1 MSFAPLCHLLPAPA
15 PASASPSCFLCYRKQ
30 RFERGKRL
38 ATFCTGASNDSKS
51 TIAPSQ
57 AEERFQRVDM
67 ENAGAYRLIDR
78 HTGQQVIVWGGPYDP
93 DSPIPLHL
101 LSMPQPPHA
110 PGNEGPPSAPSVIST
125 GFAKL
130 KAQKVKS
137 LMMRRSSSSSHPKSQ
152 SQSPSRSQIQV
163 KSGVS
168 KPIRGNKTL
177 VDDVDVDDDDD
188 DNDDDDENQ
197 NGYEHSS
204 ISSNE
209 DDSPTIN
216 DRNSSADHST
226 SSGDTALF
234 STGTRTEQQRGR
246 GGRAGASSL
255 RGWGGVSSADYYS
268 YSYDH
273 KKLPRKSF
281 ANARGGFFS
290 KTSFKNLGCTDLM
303 ITALRSL
310 AFLRPSHIQAMA
322 FRAVLQ
328 GKSCIIADQSGSGK
342 TLAYLCPIIQRLRQ
356 DEEVA
361 LADGKSAKSVT
372 SPRCPRVIVLA
383 PTAEL
388 ASQVLNNCRMISKSG
403 IPFRSMVAT
412 GGFKQKTQLDTLDQG
427 LDVLIATP
435 GRFLYLYQQGF
446 VQLSHLQCVVLDEV
460 DILYGEEGF
469 EQVLQS
475 LVGAAPVSAQYVFVT
490 ATLPLEIYNKVVE
503 FFPDCEVIMGPG
515 VHRTSSGLE
524 EVLVDCSGDAN
535 EEKNPETAF
544 TNKKNALLKLVQESP
559 VRKTIVFCNK
569 IETCRRVENVL
580 KRVDRREAR
589 IRVLPFHAAL
599 AQDARLTNLKEFLK
613 SQSAD
618 SMFLVCT
625 DRASRGIDFEKVDHV
640 VLFDFPRE
648 PSEYVRRVGRTARG
662 AGGAG
667 KAYIFAVGK
676 QVSLAGRIIERNQ
689 KGHPLHDVPGAYEL
703 DRY

>member
-15 PASASPSCFLCYRKQ
+15 PASASASVSASVTATSFLCCRKQ
-30 RFERGKRL
+30 KERGKGI
-38 ATFCTGASNDSKS
+38 ATCTGNASSGSKS
-51 TIAPSQ
+51 TAPSQ
-57 AEERFQRVDM
+57 AEERYQRVKM

-78 HTGQQVIVWGGPYDP
+78 HTGHQVIVWGGAHDP
-93 DSPIPLHL
+93 DSPIPSHL
-101 LSMPQPPHA
+101 LQSMPEPQA
-110 PGNEGPPSAPSVIST
+110 PGPSRAAPPVNAS
-125 GFAKL
+125 GFSKL

-137 LMMRRSSSSSHPKSQ
+137 LIHKFSSSHPKSPSP
-152 SQSPSRSQIQV
+152 SQSRIQV

-168 KPIRGNKTL
+168 KPIRVNKPL
-177 VDDVDVDDDDD
+177 VASHDNYDDDE
-188 DNDDDDENQ
+188 DDDENE
-197 NGYEHSS
+197 NGYEHTSS
-204 ISSNE
+204 DEDYSD

-216 DRNSSADHST
+216 VRNSSANRST

-234 STGTRTEQQRGR
+234 STRAGTGTERGR
-246 GGRAGASSL
+246 GSRAGAAGASSL

-268 YSYDH
+268 YSFDR
-273 KKLPRKSF
+273 KKLPRKSL

-290 KTSFKNLGCTDLM
+290 KTSFKNMGCTDNM

-310 AFLRPSHIQAMA
+310 AFIRPSHIQAMA

-328 GKSCIIADQSGSGK
+328 GKSCVIADHSGSGK

-356 DEEVA
+356 DEEAA
-361 LADGKSAKSVT
+361 LAEGKSAKSLAR
-372 SPRCPRVIVLA
+372 PGCPRVIVLA

-388 ASQVLNNCRMISKSG
+388 ASQVLNNCRLISKSG

-475 LVGAAPVSAQYVFVT
+475 LVGAAPVSVQYVFVT

-544 TNKKNALLKLVQESP
+544 TNKKNALLKLVHESP

-580 KRVDRREAR
+580 KRVDRKEAR

-618 SMFLVCT
+618 SM
-625 DRASRGIDFEKVDHV
+625 ASRGIDFEKVDHV

>member
-15 PASASPSCFLCYRKQ
+15 PASASASASASCFLCYRKQ
-30 RFERGKRL
+30 KQRGKGI
-38 ATFCTGASNDSKS
+38 ATFCTGASSGSKS
-51 TIAPSQ
+51 TAAPSQ
-57 AEERFQRVDM
+57 AEDRYQRVDM

-78 HTGQQVIVWGGPYDP
+78 HTGQQVIVWGGPHDP
-93 DSPIPLHL
+93 DSPIPSHL
-101 LSMPQPPHA
+101 LAMPQSPHA
-110 PGNEGPPSAPSVIST
+110 PGNEGPSIAPSVISS

-137 LMMRRSSSSSHPKSQ
+137 LMVRRSSSSS
-152 SQSPSRSQIQV
+152 SRSQIQV

-177 VDDVDVDDDDD
+177 VDDVDDD
-188 DNDDDDENQ
+188 DNDENQ
-197 NGYEHSS
+197 NGYEHS
-204 ISSNE
+204 ISSDE
-209 DDSPTIN
+209 DDSDHDSPTIN
-216 DRNSSADHST
+216 DRNSSADRST
-226 SSGDTALF
+226 SSGDTVLF
-234 STGTRTEQQRGR
+234 STGTGTGTERGRGR
-246 GGRAGASSL
+246 GGRTRASSSSSSL

-268 YSYDH
+268 YSFDR
-273 KKLPRKSF
+273 KMLPRKSF

-290 KTSFKNLGCTDLM
+290 KTSFKNLGCTDFM

-328 GKSCIIADQSGSGK
+328 GKSCVIADQSGSGK

-356 DEEVA
+356 DEEAA

-475 LVGAAPVSAQYVFVT
+475 LVGAAPVSVQYVFVT

-544 TNKKNALLKLVQESP
+544 TNKKNALLKLVHESP

-580 KRVDRREAR
+580 KRVDRKEAR

-618 SMFLVCT
+618 SM
-625 DRASRGIDFEKVDHV
+625 ASRGIDFEKVDHV